1 MIVVTGGSK
10 GIGRAIIDKFAE
22 DKKNIVVCARN
33 LDALAQVKSEVE
45 EKYGVKVYT
54 FSADVSKKEECTSF
68 IKFVKDIDETV
79 EVLVNNAGV
88 FVPGSIHDEEEGAF
102 EVMMQT
108 NMYSTY
114 YITRGLI
121 GDMIEKKHGYI
132 FNIASVASF
141 MAYTNGG
148 SYAISKHAMLGFSK
162 CLREEMKPHNIK
174 VTSVMPGA
182 TYTASW
188 AGVDLP
194 EDRFMKSKDIA
205 DLVFSA
211 YKLSDSA
218 CVEDLIVR
226 PQLGDI

>member
-1 MIVVTGGSK
+1 MIVVTGGTK
-10 GIGRAIIDKFAE
+10 GIGRAIIEKFAQE
-22 DKKNIVVCARN
+22 GKNIVVCARN
-33 LDALAQVKSEVE
+33 KEDLSALKEAVE
-45 EKYGVKVYT
+45 NEYNVKVAT
-54 FSADVSKKEECTSF
+54 FSADVSKKEDC
-68 IKFVKDIDETV
+68 KAFVDFVNAQSEDI

-88 FVPGSIHDEEEGAF
+88 FVPGSIHDEDEGAF
-102 EVMMQT
+102 EMMMQT

-121 GDMIEKKHGYI
+121 KTMIDNKKGYI

-141 MAYTNGG
+141 MAYANGG
-148 SYAISKHAMLGFSK
+148 SYSISKHAMLGFSK
-162 CLREEMKPHNIK
+162 CLREEMKPHNVK

-182 TYTASW
+182 TYTNSW

-194 EDRFMKSKDIA
+194 EDRFMKSEDIA
-205 DLVFSA
+205 DLVMSA

-218 CVEDLIVR
+218 VVEDLVVR